1 MVSNFTSAVVL
12 LVLMLVAGHVK
23 VIFGV
28 EENESA
34 SAGHY
39 PDYDGTHSKRYGF
52 SASSAKPGFQGL
64 RTLKFG
70 RYGLL

>member
-1 MVSNFTSAVVL
+1 MVSNFTSTVVL

-52 SASSAKPGFQGL
+52 SACKYEFMRARDVYL
-64 RTLKFG
+64 DNR
-70 RYGLL
+70 